1 VVALGKILLHSW
13 ANIRKTKGHTVSI
26 LLMFVIAA
34 LLLNSGLLVLLHFG
48 HFFEKNTRELKTA
61 DVYYVM
67 PNDLYTSAVD
77 DYIRTHPQVKE
88 MQREEVL
95 WTSANIR
102 YLNNQ
107 RDFTLIWNDAD
118 EKRQLSMWKFIGQ
131 VLPADAE
138 SIYVPY
144 VFNLN
149 GGYQLNDRVDISVKG
164 TVLSFTIK
172 GFIEDVYFSSLDTGN
187 FGFYLPH
194 EAYQQAASILGASSK
209 ASLVFANLQSAN
221 TDIKN
226 GIRQLIK
233 QDKLL
238 SFSDATGAL
247 YSLDLSMI
255 RLSRVMMASMVS
267 VMIVVFA
274 GVIAAVCLI
283 VVRFRI
289 GNSIEEDMVKIGS
302 LKAMGYTSKQIILTI
317 VAQFAGIAL
326 IGSLMGIT
334 LSYLTLPVL
343 SLVFAHQSGLL
354 WKQAIDPLA
363 SGITVVAILSV
374 VFAVSYLS
382 TRRIHRLNPI
392 VALRSGILN
401 HNIRRSYLPL
411 EHTRGFLPV
420 VLAWK
425 SMLQNR
431 KQSLMIA
438 VILTVVSFASS
449 FSVLMFYNSVVDTRT
464 FAEIPGIELSN
475 VLAVLKPET
484 DREAIVRVILGLKDV
499 RKAQFIEETPV
510 MVDGLEV
517 TAYVMADYSAKETN
531 TVYSGRYPL
540 HSNEIV
546 IAGHLADKVRK
557 HIGDLVTVQA
567 GGKQTERLI
576 TGLSQG
582 AKMGGMNVCLRL
594 DGLTQLI
601 PNFQQQSLHIYL
613 TKGSNTAAFLTKLE
627 SRYGDALLASVDMD
641 HNMEQNMAVYTSI
654 VSQVGISMLM
664 ITLCVVILVL
674 YFVINSS
681 IIRRKRELGIQK
693 ALGFTTLQLMH
704 QLSLGLL
711 PPIAIGV
718 MVGSLAGLTQTNAI
732 LSLAQRAMGIM
743 EANYRLVPGWIAVMG
758 LMMIAVSYL
767 VSLLIALR
775 IRHISAYALVSE

>member
-1 VVALGKILLHSW
+1 MAKIILHSW

-34 LLLNSGLLVLLHFG
+34 LLMNSGLLVLLHFG
-48 HFFEKNTRELKTA
+48 SFFEKNTRELKTA

-67 PNDLYTSAVD
+67 PSGLYTSAVD

-88 MQREEVL
+88 MQKEEVL
-95 WTSANIR
+95 WTSASIR
-102 YLNNQ
+102 YLNNP
-107 RDFTLIWNDAD
+107 RDFTLIWKDAD
-118 EKRQLSMWKFIGQ
+118 ENRQLSRWKFIGE

-144 VFNLN
+144 VFNLD
-149 GGYQLNDRVDISVKG
+149 GGYRLNDRIDISVKG
-164 TVLSFTIK
+164 TVLSFTVK

-187 FGFYLPH
+187 LGFYLPH
-194 EAYQQAASILGASSK
+194 EAYQRAASILGAGSK
-209 ASLVFANLQSAN
+209 ASLVFANLQSAS

-238 SFSDATGAL
+238 SYSDATSAL
-247 YSLDLSMI
+247 FSLDLSMI

-267 VMIVVFA
+267 VMVVVFA

-302 LKAMGYTSKQIILTI
+302 LKAMGYTSKQIILTL
-317 VAQFAGIAL
+317 VTQFAGIAL
-326 IGSLMGIT
+326 IGSLIGIT
-334 LSYLTLPVL
+334 LSYLTLPIL

-363 SGITVVAILSV
+363 SSITLVVILSV

-392 VALRSGILN
+392 VALRGGILN
-401 HNIRRSYLPL
+401 HSIRRNVLPL
-411 EHTRGFLPV
+411 EHTRGGLPM

-425 SMLQNR
+425 SMLLNR
-431 KQSLMIA
+431 KQTLMIA
-438 VILTVVSFASS
+438 VILTVVSFAGS
-449 FSVLMFYNSVVDTRT
+449 FSVLMFYNSVVDTRI
-464 FAEIPGIELSN
+464 FAETPGIELSN
-475 VLAVLKPET
+475 VLAVLKPDT
-484 DREAIVRVILGLKDV
+484 DREAIVQGILGMEDV

-510 MVDGLEV
+510 MVEGLEA

-557 HIGDLVTVQA
+557 YIGDLVTVQA
-567 GGKQTERLI
+567 GGKQTRFLI

-582 AKMGGMNVCLRL
+582 AKMGGMNVSLRL
-594 DGLTQLI
+594 DGLKQLI
-601 PNFQQQSLHIYL
+601 PAFQQQSLHVYL
-613 TKGSNTAAFLTKLE
+613 NQAFNAAAFLPKLE
-627 SRYGDALLASVDMD
+627 SRYGDALLTSVDMD
-641 HNMEQNMAVYTSI
+641 HYIEQNMEVYTSI
-654 VSQVGISMLM
+654 VSQVGISMLA

-718 MVGSLAGLTQTNAI
+718 VVGSLGGLTQTNAI
-732 LSLAQRAMGIM
+732 ISLAQHAMGIM
-743 EANYRLVPGWIAVMG
+743 KANYRIVPGWIAVMG
-758 LMMIAVSYL
+758 LLMIAVSYL
-767 VSLLIALR
+767 VSMLIAFR
-775 IRHISAYALVSE
+775 IRRISAYTLVSE

>member
-1 VVALGKILLHSW
+1 MAKIILHSW

-34 LLLNSGLLVLLHFG
+34 LLMNSGLLVLLHFG
-48 HFFEKNTRELKTA
+48 SFFEKNTRELKTA

-67 PNDLYTSAVD
+67 PSGLYTSAVD

-88 MQREEVL
+88 MQKEEVL
-95 WTSANIR
+95 WTSASIR
-102 YLNNQ
+102 YLNNP
-107 RDFTLIWNDAD
+107 RDFTLIWKDAD
-118 EKRQLSMWKFIGQ
+118 ENRQLSRWKFIGE

-144 VFNLN
+144 VFNLD
-149 GGYQLNDRVDISVKG
+149 GGYRLNDRIDISVKG
-164 TVLSFTIK
+164 TLLSFTVK

-187 FGFYLPH
+187 LGFYLPH
-194 EAYQQAASILGASSK
+194 EAYQRAASILGAGSK
-209 ASLVFANLQSAN
+209 ASLVFANLQSAS

-238 SFSDATGAL
+238 SYSDTTSAL
-247 YSLDLSMI
+247 FSLDLSMI
-255 RLSRVMMASMVS
+255 RLSRVMMVSMVS
-267 VMIVVFA
+267 VMVVVFA

-302 LKAMGYTSKQIILTI
+302 LKAMGYTSKQIILTL
-317 VAQFAGIAL
+317 VTQFAGIAL
-326 IGSLMGIT
+326 IGSLIGIT
-334 LSYLTLPVL
+334 LSYLTLPIL

-363 SGITVVAILSV
+363 SSITLVVILSV

-392 VALRSGILN
+392 VALRGGILN
-401 HNIRRSYLPL
+401 HSIRRNVLPL
-411 EHTRGFLPV
+411 EHTRGGLPM

-425 SMLQNR
+425 SMLLNR
-431 KQSLMIA
+431 KQTLMIA
-438 VILTVVSFASS
+438 VILTVVSFAGS
-449 FSVLMFYNSVVDTRT
+449 FSVLMFYNSVVDTRI
-464 FAEIPGIELSN
+464 FAETPGIELSN
-475 VLAVLKPET
+475 VLAVLKPDT
-484 DREAIVRVILGLKDV
+484 DREAIVQGILGMEDV

-510 MVDGLEV
+510 MVEGLEA

-567 GGKQTERLI
+567 GGKQTRFLI

-582 AKMGGMNVCLRL
+582 AKMGGLNVSLRL
-594 DGLTQLI
+594 DGLRQLI
-601 PNFQQQSLHIYL
+601 PAFQQQSLHVYL
-613 TKGSNTAAFLTKLE
+613 NQAFNAAAFMPKLE
-627 SRYGDALLASVDMD
+627 SRYGDALLTSVDMD
-641 HNMEQNMAVYTSI
+641 HDIEQTMEVYTSI
-654 VSQVGISMLM
+654 VSQVGISMLA

-718 MVGSLAGLTQTNAI
+718 VVGSLGGLTQTNAI
-732 LSLAQRAMGIM
+732 ISLTQHAMGIM
-743 EANYRLVPGWIAVMG
+743 KANYRIVPGWIAVMG
-758 LMMIAVSYL
+758 LLMIAVSYL
-767 VSLLIALR
+767 VSMLIAFR
-775 IRHISAYALVSE
+775 IRRISAYTLVSE